1 MRCVLSVL
9 GKDTTGIVARVATT
23 LAESG
28 ANIVDISQTLLG
40 DIFSM
45 TMLVDLDEAKASF
58 NEVQECLDGDA
69 AALGVQIKLQR
80 EDLFLSMYK
89 I

>member
-9 GKDTTGIVARVATT
+9 GKDITGIVARVATE

-28 ANIVDISQTLLG
+28 VNIVDIRQSLLG
-40 DIFSM
+40 EIFSM
-45 TMLVDLDEAKASF
+45 TMMVDLDEEKATF
-58 NEVQECLDGDA
+58 NEVQERLDVA
-69 AALGVQIKLQR
+69 AADLGVQIKLQR

>member
-1 MRCVLSVL
+1 MKCVISVL

-23 LAESG
+23 LVECG
-28 ANIVDISQTLLG
+28 ANIDDISQTLLG

-45 TMLVDLDEAKASF
+45 TMMVTLNPEVADFNTTQERLAEAGEKI
-58 NEVQECLDGDA
+58 
-69 AALGVQIKLQR
+69 GVQISLQR
-80 EDLFLSMYK
+80 EDVFQMMYK

>member
-9 GKDTTGIVARVATT
+9 GKDTAGIVARVATT
-23 LAESG
+23 LADSG
-28 ANIVDISQTLLG
+28 ANIVDISQTLLDG
-40 DIFSM
+40 IFSM
-45 TMLVDLDEAKASF
+45 TMIVDLDEKRAGF
-58 NEVQECLDGDA
+58 NEVQERLDVVAD
-69 AALGVQIKLQR
+69 ALGVQIKLQR

>member
-9 GKDTTGIVARVATT
+9 GKDITGIVARVATT

-28 ANIVDISQTLLG
+28 ANIVDIRQTILG
-40 DIFSM
+40 EIFSM
-45 TMLVDLDEAKASF
+45 TMIVDLDEATAGF
-58 NEVQECLDGDA
+58 NEVQERLDGDA
-69 AALGVQIKLQR
+69 EALGVQIKLQR

>member
-9 GKDTTGIVARVATT
+9 GKDTTGIVARVSTT
-23 LAESG
+23 LAECG
-28 ANIVDISQTLLG
+28 ANIVDISQTLLAG
-40 DIFSM
+40 IFSM
-45 TMLVDLDEAKASF
+45 TMIVDLNEEIASF
-58 NEVQECLDGDA
+58 NTVQERLAADGE
-69 AALGVQIKLQR
+69 ALGVQVKLQR